1 MQTESD
7 VNEAEVFNFSATQPY
22 ITPDELTH
30 RRMTSKDAFKDL
42 VFLDG
47 QGLPQP
53 ELTYSDKAEA
63 LNIFLEQPDA
73 PAVPSSPGAAR
84 ALEKL
89 LKRFDY
95 TLANSANKMRQY
107 TLFKIFELAENE
119 DPKIAIKAIEMLG
132 KVSEIG
138 LFTTRVEISTAE
150 KTTGDLEI
158 ELNSLMSSYA
168 INGSVGVSGET
179 YEQITDAELSGEE
192 EEEEEEEEASDETN

>member
-1 MQTESD
+1 MQTEPD
-7 VNEAEVFNFSATQPY
+7 VNEAEVFNFSVTQPY

-168 INGSVGVSGET
+168 INGSVGTTGET
-179 YEQITDAELSGEE
+179 YDQITDAELSGEE
-192 EEEEEEEEASDETN
+192 EEEEEEESDETN

>member
-1 MQTESD
+1 MQTEPD
-7 VNEAEVFNFSATQPY
+7 VNEAEVFNFSVTQPY

-168 INGSVGVSGET
+168 INGSVGTTGET
-179 YEQITDAELSGEE
+179 YDQITDAELSGGEE
-192 EEEEEEEEASDETN
+192 EEEESDETN

>member
-1 MQTESD
+1 MQTEPD
-7 VNEAEVFNFSATQPY
+7 VNEAEVFNFSVTQPY

-168 INGSVGVSGET
+168 INGSVGTTGET

-192 EEEEEEEEASDETN
+192 EEEEESDETN

>member
-1 MQTESD
+1 MQTEPD
-7 VNEAEVFNFSATQPY
+7 VNEAEVFNFSVTQPY

-168 INGSVGVSGET
+168 INGSVGTTGET
-179 YEQITDAELSGEE
+179 YDQITDAELSGEE
-192 EEEEEEEEASDETN
+192 EEEEESDETN

>member
-1 MQTESD
+1 MQTEPD
-7 VNEAEVFNFSATQPY
+7 VNEAEVFNFSVTQPY

-168 INGSVGVSGET
+168 INGSVGTTGET
-179 YEQITDAELSGEE
+179 YDQITDAELSGEE
-192 EEEEEEEEASDETN
+192 EEEEEEESDETK

>member
-1 MQTESD
+1 MQTEPD
-7 VNEAEVFNFSATQPY
+7 VNEAEVFNFSVTQPY

-168 INGSVGVSGET
+168 INGSVGTTGET
-179 YEQITDAELSGEE
+179 YDQITDAELSGGEE
-192 EEEEEEEEASDETN
+192 EEEEEESDETN